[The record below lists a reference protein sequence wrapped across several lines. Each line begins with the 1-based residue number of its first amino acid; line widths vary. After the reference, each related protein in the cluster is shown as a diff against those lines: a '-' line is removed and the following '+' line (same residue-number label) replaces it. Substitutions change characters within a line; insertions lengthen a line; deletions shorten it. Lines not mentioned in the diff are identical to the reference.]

1 MEVVFLDSYTSPKR
15 DYAVCL
21 GSFDGIHIGH
31 KKLMEKTVEIAN
43 KKGLKSGVV
52 TFLAPVEK
60 NKLFPVEENLRR
72 IEKTGID
79 TVFIIKF
86 TEEFKKLSP
95 KAFID
100 KYLDEIICAKYVVC
114 GFNFRFGHNREGTPE
129 VLRALGKDIFELTV
143 VDRVFIEDKTV
154 SSSYIKTLLEEG
166 KIEKVNALL
175 GECYLMC
182 GTVEK
187 GKQLGRS
194 IEVPTFNLKLPPQ
207 LSLIKKGVY
216 SSVSEIGGGLFES
229 ISYIG
234 NAPTVEES
242 GESILETHILDYKGD
257 LYEKKVTVRLV
268 GFIREEKK
276 FSSLGELKKEITANI
291 RTAKKQISECEYI

>member
-1 MEVVFLDSYTSPKR
+1 MEVVFLDSYNKGKN

-31 KKLMEKTVEIAN
+31 KRLMARTVEIA
-43 KKGLKSGVV
+43 KEKGLKSGAVII
-52 TFLAPVEK
+52 LPPVEK
-60 NKLFPVEENLRR
+60 NKLFPMEENLRR

-95 KAFID
+95 KAFAD
-100 KYLDEIICAKYVVC
+100 KYLDEIICAKYVIC

-129 VLRALGKDIFELTV
+129 ALRELGKGIFELTV
-143 VDRVFIEDKTV
+143 IDRVFIEDKTV
-154 SSSYIKTLLEEG
+154 SSSYIKSLLEEG
-166 KIEKVNALL
+166 KIERVNALL
-175 GECYLMC
+175 GECYLISD
-182 GTVEK
+182 TVKK

-194 IEVPTFNLKLPPQ
+194 IEVPTVNLKLSPE

-216 SSVSEIGGGLFES
+216 SSVSEIDGENFES

-234 NAPTVEES
+234 NAPTVGDF
-242 GESILETHILDYKGD
+242 GELVLETHILDYKGD
-257 LYEKKVTVRLV
+257 LYEKKVTVKLV

-276 FSSLGELKKEITANI
+276 FSSLNELKEEIKANI
-291 RTAKKQISECEYI
+291 ITAKKQISECEYI